1 MAAIIQRFSE
11 VDKGHCLSVLVFW
24 QASCSLLRHSAR
36 IPKISVCW
44 QIRCGDGK
52 LDFQERL
59 QRAVERGQ
67 QARDTRSR
75 EAAAKALSE
84 EESRSLHS
92 EYRLD
97 LSDRIGTCLEQLVDQ
112 FPGFQLESIVG
123 DEGWGSVV
131 VRDDIALGE
140 SGKPANLYSRMQ
152 ILIRPFSEGRLVE
165 MVAKATIRNREVFNR
180 SRYQMLGQVDVESFS
195 ENIDLWVLEYAEKFA
210 ATE

>member
-1 MAAIIQRFSE
+1 M
-11 VDKGHCLSVLVFW
+11 
-24 QASCSLLRHSAR
+24 
-36 IPKISVCW
+36 
-44 QIRCGDGK
+44 
-52 LDFQERL
+52 DFQERL

-123 DEGWGSVV
+123 DEGLGSVV